1 MRETRQALQRF
12 RLEGLRQRNA
22 GFLAAPKVILGE
34 RSARFHKADRFYID
48 VHGSYPTMSRSHK
61 EQGMGSLNTAL
72 MQHGYAILAA
82 IVFLEAI
89 GIPVPAAVALLI
101 AGGAVARGMLQAQY
115 VLGIA
120 VFAMLAGDT
129 LMFFLGR
136 YTGWWLLGLLCRVS
150 LNPEACILRSADS
163 FYRRGR
169 TLLVIAKFIPG
180 INTMAPPL
188 AGSMNM
194 RTLTFLRLDL
204 AGALLYVGSYLVVGY
219 VFSGALEVVTRG
231 YDSAGRVIGW
241 IVLALVIAYLLFRV
255 WLWVKG
261 RALSAVPFAHPEE
274 AAREL
279 ATGAP
284 VYDVRSHGYFDPKAT
299 RIQGSRRLDPNAL
312 HQSGA
317 EMPEEGNVFVYCTCV
332 RQATSTKVAREL
344 QTMLLGK
351 NVRVRVIQG
360 GLSAWVKAG
369 LPVEDVPPDEVANL
383 PLFE

>member
-1 MRETRQALQRF
+1 
-12 RLEGLRQRNA
+12 
-22 GFLAAPKVILGE
+22 
-34 RSARFHKADRFYID
+34 
-48 VHGSYPTMSRSHK
+48 
-61 EQGMGSLNTAL
+61 

-169 TLLVIAKFIPG
+169 MLLVIAKFIPG

-188 AGSMNM
+188 AGCMNM
-194 RTLTFLRLDL
+194 RTFTFLRLDL

-241 IVLALVIAYLLFRV
+241 IVLALVTAYLLFRV
-255 WLWVKG
+255 WLWVRG
-261 RALSAVPFAHPEE
+261 RTLSAVPFAQPEE

-317 EMPEEGNVFVYCTCV
+317 EMPEAGTVFVY
-332 RQATSTKVAREL
+332 
-344 QTMLLGK
+344 
-351 NVRVRVIQG
+351 
-360 GLSAWVKAG
+360 
-369 LPVEDVPPDEVANL
+369 
-383 PLFE
+383 

>member
-1 MRETRQALQRF
+1 
-12 RLEGLRQRNA
+12 
-22 GFLAAPKVILGE
+22 
-34 RSARFHKADRFYID
+34 
-48 VHGSYPTMSRSHK
+48 
-61 EQGMGSLNTAL
+61 MGSLNTAL
-72 MQHGYAILAA
+72 MHHGYAILAA
-82 IVFLEAI
+82 VVFLEAI

-101 AGGAVARGMLQAQY
+101 AGGAVARGVMQAQY
-115 VLGIA
+115 ALGIA
-120 VFAMLAGDT
+120 LFAMLTGDT

-136 YTGWWLLGLLCRVS
+136 YTGWWLLGLLCRIS

-169 TLLVIAKFIPG
+169 TLLVVAKFIPG

-194 RTLTFLRLDL
+194 RTLTFLRLDF
-204 AGALLYVGSYLVVGY
+204 AGALLYTGSYLLVGF

-231 YDSAGRVIGW
+231 YDSAGRIVGW
-241 IVLALVIAYLLFRV
+241 LVLALLIAYLLFRV

-261 RALSAVPFAHPEE
+261 RALSAVPFAPPEE

-312 HQSGA
+312 HQSDA
-317 EMPEEGNVFVYCTCV
+317 EMPEEGRVFVYCTCV
-332 RQATSTKVAREL
+332 RQATSTRVAREL
-344 QTMLLGK
+344 QKMLLGK
-351 NVRVRVIQG
+351 NVRVTVIQG
-360 GLSAWVKAG
+360 GLPAWIKAG
-369 LPVEDVPPDEVANL
+369 LPVEDVPPEEVANL
-383 PLFE
+383 PVFK

>member
-1 MRETRQALQRF
+1 
-12 RLEGLRQRNA
+12 
-22 GFLAAPKVILGE
+22 
-34 RSARFHKADRFYID
+34 
-48 VHGSYPTMSRSHK
+48 
-61 EQGMGSLNTAL
+61 MGSLNTAL

-169 TLLVIAKFIPG
+169 MLLVIAKFIPG

-188 AGSMNM
+188 AGCMNM
-194 RTLTFLRLDL
+194 RTFTFLRLDL

-241 IVLALVIAYLLFRV
+241 IVLALVTAYLLFRV
-255 WLWVKG
+255 WLWVRG
-261 RALSAVPFAHPEE
+261 RTLSAVPFAQPEE

-317 EMPEEGNVFVYCTCV
+317 EMPEAGTVFVYCTCV
-332 RQATSTKVAREL
+332 RQATSAKVAREL

-351 NVRVRVIQG
+351 NVRVTVIQG

-369 LPVEDVPPDEVANL
+369 LPVEDVPPEEVANL
-383 PLFE
+383 PVFE

>member
-1 MRETRQALQRF
+1 
-12 RLEGLRQRNA
+12 
-22 GFLAAPKVILGE
+22 
-34 RSARFHKADRFYID
+34 
-48 VHGSYPTMSRSHK
+48 
-61 EQGMGSLNTAL
+61 MGSLNTAL
-72 MQHGYAILAA
+72 MQHGYVILAA
-82 IVFLEAI
+82 IVLLEAI

-169 TLLVIAKFIPG
+169 TLLVVAKFIPG

-194 RTLTFLRLDL
+194 RTLTFLRLDF
-204 AGALLYVGSYLVVGY
+204 AGALLYVGSYLLVGY

-231 YDSAGRVIGW
+231 YDSAGRLIGW

-255 WLWVKG
+255 WLWVRG
-261 RALSAVPFAHPEE
+261 RALSAVPFADPEE

-317 EMPEEGNVFVYCTCV
+317 EMPEAGTVFVYCTCV
-332 RQATSTKVAREL
+332 RQATSAKVAREL
-344 QTMLLGK
+344 QRMLLGK
-351 NVRVRVIQG
+351 NVRVTVIQG

-369 LPVEDVPPDEVANL
+369 LPVEDVPPEEVASL
-383 PLFE
+383 PVFD